1 MEVQAWRVFSV
12 FPERTEPTA
21 PILLSVYIRYIV
33 GPRLSLKMTFICLWT
48 PVAVSPSLAIGTT
61 TPQPENEL
69 LQQLVPSLL
78 GVAPRV
84 MLGAN
89 GIVWADA
96 RGMIAESLAR
106 DLLDIF
112 HEKGVKKVRAA
123 ISIVPVC
130 AEVAARHGSG
140 GLVAITPGSERE
152 YLAPYPIGVLETS
165 LALSTLLDGIGVE
178 SCGDLARLD
187 LESVEVR
194 FGAEGARL
202 WRLSRADDSRRI
214 FASMPRALPA
224 ASLDWVDYTLKDPE
238 RLVFII
244 NALVG
249 NITTE
254 LLSRGQCAREMTMI
268 FSLANRE
275 SYGHLVR
282 PARSTA
288 SHKAWM
294 RLIRTHLDRITLPDG
309 VVGITIRVES
319 VTGEVERQGDIF
331 DRGFATARAAEETIA
346 QLLDDQGAVVVTP
359 RNTQHP
365 LIDRR
370 TEWISQEPAQASAR
384 IQLRER
390 VVKATAAP
398 SLMLQLLPEP
408 RRVTVKTKRRRDHEL
423 PVEFRD
429 KQWMRIIS
437 AAGPDRVSG
446 GRWSEPYAREYFR
459 CVTDD
464 GMMVWLFRDAR
475 EDAWY
480 LHGWWD

>member
-1 MEVQAWRVFSV
+1 MS
-12 FPERTEPTA
+12 
-21 PILLSVYIRYIV
+21 
-33 GPRLSLKMTFICLWT
+33 FICLWT
-48 PVAVSPSLAIGTT
+48 PSAVPAPALLRNDEV
-61 TPQPENEL
+61 PPESEL
-69 LQQLVPSLL
+69 LQQLVSPLL

-84 MLGAN
+84 KIGTK
-89 GIVWADA
+89 GVVWADA
-96 RGMIAESLAR
+96 RGISAEPLAR
-106 DLLDIF
+106 DLARVY
-112 HEKGVKKVRAA
+112 HEQGVEKVRAA
-123 ISIVPVC
+123 ISIVPIC
-130 AEVAARHGSG
+130 AEVAALHGRGAVINIS
-140 GLVAITPGSERE
+140 PGTERD
-152 YLAPYPIGVLETS
+152 YLARYPIGVLEPS
-165 LALSTLLDGIGVE
+165 QFLSTLLDGIGIE
-178 SCGDLARLD
+178 CCADLARLD

-214 FASMPRALPA
+214 FTSMPRSLPS

-254 LLSRGQCAREMTMI
+254 LKSRGQCAREMTMS

-275 SYGHLVR
+275 TYDHLVR

-309 VVGITIRVES
+309 VVGITMRVEA

-331 DRGFATARAAEETIA
+331 DRGFATAHAAEETIA
-346 QLLDDQGAVVVTP
+346 QLLDDQGSVVVTP

-370 TEWISQEPAQASAR
+370 TEWVSQEPAQASAR
-384 IQLRER
+384 IQLKER

-398 SLMLQLLPEP
+398 RLTLQLLPEP
-408 RRVTVKTKRRRDHEL
+408 RRIAVTTKRRRDHL
-423 PVEFRD
+423 MPVQYRD
-429 KQWMRIIS
+429 KEWMTLVS

-446 GRWSEPYAREYFR
+446 GQWSEPYAREYFR

-464 GMMVWLFRDAR
+464 GMMVWLYRDAR
-475 EDAWY
+475 DDSWY
-480 LHGWWD
+480 FHGWWD

>member
-1 MEVQAWRVFSV
+1 
-12 FPERTEPTA
+12 
-21 PILLSVYIRYIV
+21 
-33 GPRLSLKMTFICLWT
+33 MTFICFWV
-48 PVAVSPSLAIGTT
+48 PAAAAVPLLPAGTATNASPA
-61 TPQPENEL
+61 NDL
-69 LQQLVPSLL
+69 LQELTPALL
-78 GVAPRV
+78 KVAPRV

-96 RGMIAESLAR
+96 RGMNAESLAR
-106 DLLDIF
+106 ELLQVF
-112 HEKGVKKVRAA
+112 HQNGVDKVRAA
-123 ISIVPVC
+123 MSLIPIC
-130 AEVAARHGSG
+130 AEVAARYARYGN
-140 GLVAITPGSERE
+140 AIIPIAPGTERD
-152 YLAPYPIGVLETS
+152 YLAPFPVGVLEPS
-165 LALSTLLDGIGVE
+165 QYLSTLLDGIGVE
-178 SCGDLARLD
+178 KCGDLARLE
-187 LESVEVR
+187 LEPVEVR

-214 FASMPRALPA
+214 FASMPRSLPS

-249 NITTE
+249 NISTE
-254 LLSRGQCAREMTMI
+254 LISRGQCAREMTMI
-268 FSLANRE
+268 FSLANRDTYE
-275 SYGHLVR
+275 HPLR

-294 RLIRTHLDRITLPDG
+294 RLIRSHLERITLPDG
-309 VVGITIRVES
+309 VVGITIRVEA

-359 RNTQHP
+359 RNNRHP

-370 TEWISQEPAQASAR
+370 TEWVSQEPAQASAR

-398 SLMLQLLPEP
+398 RLTLQLLPEP
-408 RRVTVKTKRRRDHEL
+408 RRIAVTTKRRRDHEI
-423 PVEFRD
+423 PTQYRD
-429 KQWMRIIS
+429 KEWLTIVS

-446 GRWSEPYAREYFR
+446 GPWTEPYAREYFR

-475 EDAWY
+475 EGSWY

>member
-1 MEVQAWRVFSV
+1 
-12 FPERTEPTA
+12 
-21 PILLSVYIRYIV
+21 
-33 GPRLSLKMTFICLWT
+33 MTFICLW
-48 PVAVSPSLAIGTT
+48 SPAATR
-61 TPQPENEL
+61 EKEL
-69 LQQLVPSLL
+69 LQQLIPSLL
-78 GVAPRV
+78 GAAPRV
-84 MLGAN
+84 LLGAN

-96 RGMIAESLAR
+96 RGMSAEPLAR
-106 DLLDIF
+106 DLLAVF
-112 HEKGVKKVRAA
+112 HEKGVEKVRAA
-123 ISIVPVC
+123 LSVSPIC
-130 AEVAARHGSG
+130 AEVAARHGTG
-140 GLVAITPGSERE
+140 TLIGIPPGTEGE
-152 YLAPYPIGVLETS
+152 YLAPFPIGVLESS
-165 LALSTLLDGIGVE
+165 LALSSLLDGIGIE
-178 SCGDLARLD
+178 SCGDLATLD

-194 FGAEGARL
+194 FGGEGARL

-214 FASMPRALPA
+214 FNSIPRALPT
-224 ASLDWVDYTLKDPE
+224 ASLDWVDYTLKDGE

-254 LLSRGQCAREMTMI
+254 LTSRGQCAREMTMI

-275 SYGHLVR
+275 TFEHLVR

-288 SHKAWM
+288 SHKAWL
-294 RLIRTHLDRITLPDG
+294 RLIRTHLERITLRDS
-309 VVGITIRVES
+309 VVGITMRVES

-331 DRGFATARAAEETIA
+331 DRGFATSRAAEETIA

-359 RNTQHP
+359 RNNRHP

-398 SLMLQLLPEP
+398 RLTLQLLPEP
-408 RRVTVKTKRRRDHEL
+408 RRIAVTTRRRRDHLL
-423 PVEFRD
+423 PVQYRD
-429 KQWMRIIS
+429 KEWMSIIF

-446 GRWSEPYAREYFR
+446 GQWTEPYAREYFR

-464 GMMVWLFRDAR
+464 GMMVWLYRDAR
-475 EDAWY
+475 EDEWY

>member
-1 MEVQAWRVFSV
+1 MSA
-12 FPERTEPTA
+12 
-21 PILLSVYIRYIV
+21 
-33 GPRLSLKMTFICLWT
+33 
-48 PVAVSPSLAIGTT
+48 
-61 TPQPENEL
+61 EL
-69 LQQLVPSLL
+69 
-78 GVAPRV
+78 
-84 MLGAN
+84 
-89 GIVWADA
+89 
-96 RGMIAESLAR
+96 LAR
-106 DLLDIF
+106 DLLRLF
-112 HEKGVKKVRAA
+112 HDDGVKEVRAA
-123 ISIVPVC
+123 VSLAPVC
-130 AEVAARHGSG
+130 AEVAARHGNG
-140 GLVAITPGSERE
+140 ALIKVPPGSERD
-152 YLAPYPIGVLETS
+152 YLARFPVGVLEPS
-165 LALSTLLDGIGVE
+165 LALSSLLDGIGVE
-178 SCGDLARLD
+178 SCGDLAKLD

-202 WRLSRADDSRRI
+202 WRLSRADDPRRI
-214 FASMPRALPA
+214 FNNIPRALPS
-224 ASLDWVDYTLKDPE
+224 ASLDWIDYTLKDPE

-249 NITTE
+249 NITTD
-254 LLSRGQCAREMTMI
+254 LKSRGQGAREVTMI

-275 SYGHLVR
+275 SFEHLVR

-346 QLLDDQGAVVVTP
+346 QLLDDQGSVVVTP
-359 RNTQHP
+359 SNTQHP

-370 TEWISQEPAQASAR
+370 TDWVSQDPSQASAR

-398 SLMLQLLPEP
+398 SLTLQLLPEP
-408 RRVTVKTKRRRDHEL
+408 RRIAVTTKRRRDHQVPL
-423 PVEFRD
+423 QYRD
-429 KQWMRIIS
+429 KQWTTIIS

-446 GRWSEPYAREYFR
+446 GQWGEPYAREYFR

-464 GMMVWLFRDAR
+464 GMMVWVYRDAR
-475 EDAWY
+475 DDAWY

>member
-1 MEVQAWRVFSV
+1 
-12 FPERTEPTA
+12 
-21 PILLSVYIRYIV
+21 
-33 GPRLSLKMTFICLWT
+33 MTFICLWN
-48 PVAVSPSLAIGTT
+48 PAAAVATEES
-61 TPQPENEL
+61 EL
-69 LQQLVPSLL
+69 LHKLIPSLL
-78 GVAPRV
+78 SAAPRV

-96 RGMIAESLAR
+96 KGMSAEPLAR
-106 DLLDIF
+106 DLLQLF
-112 HEKGVKKVRAA
+112 HDNGVEKVRVAV
-123 ISIVPVC
+123 SLTPVC
-130 AEVAARHGSG
+130 AEVAARYGKG
-140 GLVAITPGSERE
+140 ELIAIPAGSERD
-152 YLAPYPIGVLETS
+152 YLARHPVGVLEPS
-165 LALSTLLDGIGVE
+165 LALSSLLDGVGVE
-178 SCGDLARLD
+178 RCGDLAKLD

-214 FASMPRALPA
+214 FTSIPRALPS
-224 ASLDWVDYTLKDPE
+224 ASLDWVDYTLRETE

-244 NALVG
+244 NALIG

-254 LLSRGQCAREMTMI
+254 LTSRGQCAREMTMI

-275 SYGHLVR
+275 SFEHLVR

-294 RLIRTHLDRITLPDG
+294 RLIRTHLERITLPDG

-370 TEWISQEPAQASAR
+370 TEWVSQEPSQASAR

-390 VVKATAAP
+390 VVKATTAP
-398 SLMLQLLPEP
+398 SLTLQLLPEP
-408 RRVTVKTKRRRDHEL
+408 RRIAVTTERRRDHQV
-423 PVEFRD
+423 PVQYRD
-429 KQWMRIIS
+429 KQWMTIIS

-446 GRWSEPYAREYFR
+446 GQWAEPYAREYFR

-464 GMMVWLFRDAR
+464 GMMVWVYRDAR
-475 EDAWY
+475 DDSWY

>member
-1 MEVQAWRVFSV
+1 
-12 FPERTEPTA
+12 
-21 PILLSVYIRYIV
+21 
-33 GPRLSLKMTFICLWT
+33 MTFICLWS
-48 PVAVSPSLAIGTT
+48 PVATAAPALTNTQDS
-61 TPQPENEL
+61 EL
-69 LQQLVPSLL
+69 LRKLIPALL
-78 GVAPRV
+78 KAAPRV
-84 MLGAN
+84 MLGVN

-96 RGMIAESLAR
+96 KGMSAEPLAR
-106 DLLDIF
+106 DLLQLF
-112 HEKGVKKVRAA
+112 HDNGVEKVRVAVSLA
-123 ISIVPVC
+123 PIC
-130 AEVAARHGSG
+130 AEVAARYGKG
-140 GLVAITPGSERE
+140 ALIDIPPGSERD
-152 YLAPYPIGVLETS
+152 YLAEHPVGVLEPS
-165 LALSTLLDGIGVE
+165 LALSSLLDGIGVE

-202 WRLSRADDSRRI
+202 WRLSRADDPRRI
-214 FASMPRALPA
+214 FTSIPRALPS
-224 ASLDWVDYTLKDPE
+224 ASLDWVDYTLKETE

-244 NALVG
+244 NALIG

-254 LLSRGQCAREMTMI
+254 LTARGQCAREMTMI

-275 SYGHLVR
+275 SFEHLVR

-294 RLIRTHLDRITLPDG
+294 RLIRTHLERITLSDG

-346 QLLDDQGAVVVTP
+346 QLLDDQGSVVVTP

-370 TEWISQEPAQASAR
+370 TEWVSQEPLQASAR
-384 IQLRER
+384 VQLRER
-390 VVKATAAP
+390 VVKAIAAP
-398 SLMLQLLPEP
+398 SLTLQLLPEP
-408 RRVTVKTKRRRDHEL
+408 RRIAVTTKRRRDHQMPL
-423 PVEFRD
+423 QYRD
-429 KQWMRIIS
+429 KQWMTIIS

-446 GRWSEPYAREYFR
+446 GQWTESYAREYFR

-464 GMMVWLFRDAR
+464 GMIVWLYRDAR
-475 EDAWY
+475 SDEWY

>member
-1 MEVQAWRVFSV
+1 
-12 FPERTEPTA
+12 
-21 PILLSVYIRYIV
+21 
-33 GPRLSLKMTFICLWT
+33 MTFICLWT
-48 PVAVSPSLAIGTT
+48 PAAVSPALSIGTT
-61 TPQPENEL
+61 IITPENEL

-78 GVAPRV
+78 GAAPRV
-84 MLGAN
+84 MLGGN

-96 RGMIAESLAR
+96 RGMSADPLAR
-106 DLLDIF
+106 DLLGVF

-123 ISIVPVC
+123 MSITPVS
-130 AEVAARHGSG
+130 AEVAARHGNGS
-140 GLVAITPGSERE
+140 LVAIAPGSERE
-152 YLAPYPIGVLETS
+152 YLAPYPVGVLEPS
-165 LALSTLLDGIGVE
+165 LALATMLDGIGVE
-178 SCGDLARLD
+178 CCGDLARLD
-187 LESVEVR
+187 LESIEVR

-249 NITTE
+249 NIMME
-254 LLSRGQCAREMTMI
+254 LQSRGQCAREMTMI

-275 SYGHLVR
+275 CYEHLVR
-282 PARSTA
+282 PARSTS

-294 RLIRTHLDRITLPDG
+294 RLIRTHLERITLSDG

-359 RNTQHP
+359 RNSQHP

-398 SLMLQLLPEP
+398 HLTLQLLPEP
-408 RRVTVKTKRRRDHEL
+408 RRVAVKTRHRRDHEL

-429 KQWMRIIS
+429 KQWMRLVS

-446 GRWSEPYAREYFR
+446 GQWSEPYAREYFR

-464 GMMVWLFRDAR
+464 GMMVWIYRDAR
-475 EDAWY
+475 DDSWF

>member
-1 MEVQAWRVFSV
+1 M
-12 FPERTEPTA
+12 
-21 PILLSVYIRYIV
+21 
-33 GPRLSLKMTFICLWT
+33 FICLWT
-48 PVAVSPSLAIGTT
+48 PAALPALPLFAEEEANQES
-61 TPQPENEL
+61 EL
-69 LQQLVPSLL
+69 LKELVPQLL
-78 GVAPRV
+78 NVAPRV
-84 MLGAN
+84 TIGAK
-89 GIVWADA
+89 GVVWADA
-96 RGMIAESLAR
+96 RGLNAELLAR
-106 DLLDIF
+106 DLLAVF
-112 HEKGVKKVRAA
+112 HRHDVAKVRAG
-123 ISIVPVC
+123 ISLVPIA
-130 AEVAARHGSG
+130 AEVAALHGNG
-140 GLVAITPGSERE
+140 GLITISVGSERE
-152 YLAPYPIGVLETS
+152 FLAPFPIGVLDPSPS
-165 LALSTLLDGIGVE
+165 LSVMLDGIGVE
-178 SCGDLARLD
+178 KCADLARLD

-194 FGAEGARL
+194 LGLEGARL
-202 WRLSRADDSRRI
+202 WRLSRADDARRI
-214 FASMPRALPA
+214 FTTVPRALPT
-224 ASLDWVDYTLKDPE
+224 ASLDWLDYTLKDAE

-249 NITTE
+249 NITTD
-254 LLSRGQCAREMTMI
+254 LKSRGQCAREMMMI

-275 SYGHLVR
+275 TLEHLVR

-294 RLIRTHLDRITLPDG
+294 RLMRSHLERISLPDG
-309 VVGITIRVES
+309 VVGITIRVEA

-370 TEWISQEPAQASAR
+370 TEWVSQEPAQASAR

-398 SLMLQLLPEP
+398 RLTLQLLPEP
-408 RRVTVKTKRRRDHEL
+408 RRVAVTTRRRRDHEM
-423 PVEFRD
+423 PIQYRD
-429 KQWMRIIS
+429 KEWTTLVS

-446 GRWSEPYAREYFR
+446 GQWTEPYAREYFR

-464 GMMVWLFRDAR
+464 GMMVWLFRDAK
-475 EDAWY
+475 DDGWY

>member
-1 MEVQAWRVFSV
+1 M
-12 FPERTEPTA
+12 
-21 PILLSVYIRYIV
+21 
-33 GPRLSLKMTFICLWT
+33 
-48 PVAVSPSLAIGTT
+48 IG
-61 TPQPENEL
+61 
-69 LQQLVPSLL
+69 SK
-78 GVAPRV
+78 
-84 MLGAN
+84 

-96 RGMIAESLAR
+96 RGMSAEPLAR
-106 DLLDIF
+106 DLVEVYR
-112 HEKGVKKVRAA
+112 EKGFEKVRAA
-123 ISIVPVC
+123 ISLVPIC
-130 AEVAARHGSG
+130 AEVAALHGRGAFITIPPG
-140 GLVAITPGSERE
+140 GERE
-152 YLAPYPIGVLETS
+152 YLAGLPIGVLEPS
-165 LALSTLLDGIGVE
+165 AFLSTLLDGIGVE
-178 SCGDLARLD
+178 TCADLARLD

-194 FGAEGARL
+194 FGIEGARL

-214 FASMPRALPA
+214 FASMPRALPS

-249 NITTE
+249 NIATE
-254 LLSRGQCAREMTMI
+254 LKSRGQCAREMTMS

-275 SYGHLVR
+275 TYDHLVR

-294 RLIRTHLDRITLPDG
+294 RLIRTHLERITLPDG
-309 VVGITIRVES
+309 VVGITMRVEA

-359 RNTQHP
+359 RNTRHP

-384 IQLRER
+384 IQLREK

-398 SLMLQLLPEP
+398 RLTLQLLPEA
-408 RRVTVKTKRRRDHEL
+408 RRIAVTTKRRRDHVI
-423 PVEFRD
+423 PVQYRD
-429 KQWMRIIS
+429 KEWTTLVS

-446 GRWSEPYAREYFR
+446 GQWSEPYAREYFR

-464 GMMVWLFRDAR
+464 GMMVWLYRDAR
-475 EDAWY
+475 DDAWF

>member
-1 MEVQAWRVFSV
+1 
-12 FPERTEPTA
+12 
-21 PILLSVYIRYIV
+21 
-33 GPRLSLKMTFICLWT
+33 MTFICLW
-48 PVAVSPSLAIGTT
+48 SPATTATGT
-61 TPQPENEL
+61 QESEL
-69 LQQLVPSLL
+69 LHKLIPSLL
-78 GVAPRV
+78 SAAPRV
-84 MLGAN
+84 MLGVN

-96 RGMIAESLAR
+96 RGMSAEPLAR
-106 DLLDIF
+106 DLLQLF
-112 HEKGVKKVRAA
+112 HDNGVGKIRVAVSLA
-123 ISIVPVC
+123 PVC
-130 AEVAARHGSG
+130 AEVAARYGKG
-140 GLVAITPGSERE
+140 ELIAILAGSERD
-152 YLAPYPIGVLETS
+152 YLAQHPVGVLEPS
-165 LALSTLLDGIGVE
+165 LALSSLLDGIGVE
-178 SCGDLARLD
+178 SCGDLAKLD

-202 WRLSRADDSRRI
+202 WRLSRADDARRI
-214 FASMPRALPA
+214 FSNIPRALPS

-244 NALVG
+244 NALIG

-254 LLSRGQCAREMTMI
+254 LKSRGQGAREMTMI

-275 SYGHLVR
+275 SFEHLVR

-294 RLIRTHLDRITLPDG
+294 RLIRTHLERITLPDG

-370 TEWISQEPAQASAR
+370 TEWISQEPSQVSAR

-398 SLMLQLLPEP
+398 GLTLQFLPEP
-408 RRVTVKTKRRRDHEL
+408 RRVAVTTKRRRDHQV
-423 PVEFRD
+423 PVQYRD
-429 KQWMRIIS
+429 KQWMTIIS

-446 GRWSEPYAREYFR
+446 GQWGEPYAREYFR

-464 GMMVWLFRDAR
+464 GMMVWVYRDAR
-475 EDAWY
+475 DDAWY

>member
-1 MEVQAWRVFSV
+1 
-12 FPERTEPTA
+12 
-21 PILLSVYIRYIV
+21 
-33 GPRLSLKMTFICLWT
+33 MTFICLW
-48 PVAVSPSLAIGTT
+48 SPAAAR
-61 TPQPENEL
+61 EKEL

-78 GVAPRV
+78 AVAPRV
-84 MLGAN
+84 LLGTS

-96 RGMIAESLAR
+96 RGMSAELLAR
-106 DLLDIF
+106 DLLAVF
-112 HEKGVKKVRAA
+112 HEKGVEKVRAA
-123 ISIVPVC
+123 LSISPIC
-130 AEVAARHGSG
+130 AEVAARHGKG
-140 GLVAITPGSERE
+140 AHVAITPGTERD
-152 YLAPYPIGVLETS
+152 YLAPFPVGVLEPS
-165 LALSTLLDGIGVE
+165 LSLSSMLDGIGVE
-178 SCGDLARLD
+178 SCGDLARLE

-214 FASMPRALPA
+214 FTSIPRALPT
-224 ASLDWVDYTLKDPE
+224 ASLDWVDYTLKDGE

-244 NALVG
+244 NALIG
-249 NITTE
+249 NITSE
-254 LLSRGQCAREMTMI
+254 LTSRGHCAREMTMI

-275 SYGHLVR
+275 SFEHLVR

-294 RLIRTHLDRITLPDG
+294 RLIRTHLERLTLPDG
-309 VVGITIRVES
+309 VIGITIRVES

-331 DRGFATARAAEETIA
+331 DRGFATSRAAEETIA

-359 RNTQHP
+359 RSSQHP

-390 VVKATAAP
+390 VVKAMAAP
-398 SLMLQLLPEP
+398 RLTLQLLPEP
-408 RRVTVKTKRRRDHEL
+408 RRVAVETKRRRDHEL
-423 PVEFRD
+423 PVQYRD
-429 KQWMRIIS
+429 NQWMKIVS

-446 GRWSEPYAREYFR
+446 GQWSEPYAREYFR

-464 GMMVWLFRDAR
+464 GMMVWLYRDAR
-475 EDAWY
+475 EDEWY

>member
-1 MEVQAWRVFSV
+1 VVI
-12 FPERTEPTA
+12 P
-21 PILLSVYIRYIV
+21 
-33 GPRLSLKMTFICLWT
+33 
-48 PVAVSPSLAIGTT
+48 
-61 TPQPENEL
+61 
-69 LQQLVPSLL
+69 
-78 GVAPRV
+78 
-84 MLGAN
+84 
-89 GIVWADA
+89 
-96 RGMIAESLAR
+96 
-106 DLLDIF
+106 
-112 HEKGVKKVRAA
+112 
-123 ISIVPVC
+123 
-130 AEVAARHGSG
+130 
-140 GLVAITPGSERE
+140 PGSERD
-152 YLAPYPIGVLETS
+152 YLAAHPVEVLEPS
-165 LALSTLLDGIGVE
+165 LALSSLLDGIGVE
-178 SCGDLARLD
+178 SCGDLAKLD

-202 WRLSRADDSRRI
+202 WRLSRSDDSRRI
-214 FASMPRALPA
+214 FISIPRALPS
-224 ASLDWVDYTLKDPE
+224 ASLDWVDYTLRETE
-238 RLVFII
+238 RLIFII
-244 NALVG
+244 NALIG

-254 LLSRGQCAREMTMI
+254 LAGRGQCAREMTMT

-275 SYGHLVR
+275 SFEHLVR
-282 PARSTA
+282 PARSTS

-294 RLIRTHLDRITLPDG
+294 RLMRTHLERIALPDG

-359 RNTQHP
+359 RNSQHP

-370 TEWISQEPAQASAR
+370 TEWVSQEPAQASAR

-398 SLMLQLLPEP
+398 RLTLQLYAEP
-408 RRVTVKTKRRRDHEL
+408 RRVAVKTKRRRDHQV
-423 PVEFRD
+423 PVQYRD
-429 KQWMRIIS
+429 KEWLEITS

-446 GRWSEPYAREYFR
+446 GQWADPYAREYFR

-464 GMMVWLFRDAR
+464 GMMVWLYRDAR

>member
-1 MEVQAWRVFSV
+1 
-12 FPERTEPTA
+12 
-21 PILLSVYIRYIV
+21 
-33 GPRLSLKMTFICLWT
+33 MTFICLW
-48 PVAVSPSLAIGTT
+48 SPATNATATQES
-61 TPQPENEL
+61 EL
-69 LQQLVPSLL
+69 LHKLIPSLL
-78 GVAPRV
+78 SAAPRV
-84 MLGAN
+84 MLGVN
-89 GIVWADA
+89 GMVWADA
-96 RGMIAESLAR
+96 RGMSAEPLAR
-106 DLLDIF
+106 DLLQIF
-112 HEKGVKKVRAA
+112 HDNEVEKVSVAVSLA
-123 ISIVPVC
+123 PIC
-130 AEVAARHGSG
+130 AEVAARYGKG
-140 GLVAITPGSERE
+140 ALITIPPGSEQD
-152 YLAPYPIGVLETS
+152 YLAPHPVGVLEPS
-165 LALSTLLDGIGVE
+165 LALSSLLDGIGVE
-178 SCGDLARLD
+178 SCGDLAKLD

-214 FASMPRALPA
+214 FSSIPRALPS

-244 NALVG
+244 NALIG

-254 LLSRGQCAREMTMI
+254 LRSRGQCGREMTMI

-275 SYGHLVR
+275 SFEHLVR

-294 RLIRTHLDRITLPDG
+294 RLIRTHLERITLPDG

-370 TEWISQEPAQASAR
+370 TEWISQEPSQASAR

-390 VVKATAAP
+390 VVKAAADP
-398 SLMLQLLPEP
+398 RLTLQLLPEP
-408 RRVTVKTKRRRDHEL
+408 RRIAVTTKRRRDHQM
-423 PVEFRD
+423 PVQYRD
-429 KQWMRIIS
+429 KQWMQIIS

-446 GRWSEPYAREYFR
+446 GQWSEPYAREYFR

-464 GMMVWLFRDAR
+464 GMMVWLYRDAR
-475 EDAWY
+475 EGTWY

>member
-1 MEVQAWRVFSV
+1 
-12 FPERTEPTA
+12 
-21 PILLSVYIRYIV
+21 
-33 GPRLSLKMTFICLWT
+33 MTFICLW
-48 PVAVSPSLAIGTT
+48 SPTAAADKQES
-61 TPQPENEL
+61 EL
-69 LQQLVPSLL
+69 LHKLIPALL
-78 GVAPRV
+78 SAAPRV

-96 RGMIAESLAR
+96 RGMSAELLAR
-106 DLLDIF
+106 DLLQLF
-112 HEKGVKKVRAA
+112 HDDGVEKVRAA
-123 ISIVPVC
+123 ISIAPIC
-130 AEVAARHGSG
+130 AEVAARYGKG
-140 GLVAITPGSERE
+140 ALIAIPPGSERDS
-152 YLAPYPIGVLETS
+152 LARYPVGVLEPS
-165 LALSTLLDGIGVE
+165 LALSSLLDGIGVE
-178 SCGDLARLD
+178 SCGDLAKLD

-214 FASMPRALPA
+214 FNNIPRALPS

-254 LLSRGQCAREMTMI
+254 LKSRGQGAREVTMI

-275 SYGHLVR
+275 SFEHLVR

-294 RLIRTHLDRITLPDG
+294 RLIRTHLERITLPDG

-346 QLLDDQGAVVVTP
+346 QLLDDQGSVVVTP

-370 TEWISQEPAQASAR
+370 TEWVSQDPAQASAR
-384 IQLRER
+384 IQIRER

-398 SLMLQLLPEP
+398 SLTLQLLPEP
-408 RRVTVKTKRRRDHEL
+408 RRIAVTTKRRRDHQVPL
-423 PVEFRD
+423 QYRD
-429 KQWMRIIS
+429 KQWTTIIS

-446 GRWSEPYAREYFR
+446 GQWSEPYAREYFR

-464 GMMVWLFRDAR
+464 GMMVWVYRDAR
-475 EDAWY
+475 SDEWY

>member
-1 MEVQAWRVFSV
+1 MSA
-12 FPERTEPTA
+12 EP
-21 PILLSVYIRYIV
+21 
-33 GPRLSLKMTFICLWT
+33 
-48 PVAVSPSLAIGTT
+48 
-61 TPQPENEL
+61 
-69 LQQLVPSLL
+69 
-78 GVAPRV
+78 
-84 MLGAN
+84 
-89 GIVWADA
+89 
-96 RGMIAESLAR
+96 LAR
-106 DLLDIF
+106 DLLQLF
-112 HEKGVKKVRAA
+112 HDNGVEKVRAA
-123 ISIVPVC
+123 ISLAPVC
-130 AEVAARHGSG
+130 AEVAARYGKG
-140 GLVAITPGSERE
+140 ALIAVPPGSERD
-152 YLAPYPIGVLETS
+152 YLARHPVGVLEPS
-165 LALSTLLDGIGVE
+165 LALSSLLDGIGVE
-178 SCGDLARLD
+178 SCGDLAKLD

-202 WRLSRADDSRRI
+202 WRFSRADDSRRI
-214 FASMPRALPA
+214 FAIMPRALPA

-244 NALVG
+244 NALIG

-254 LLSRGQCAREMTMI
+254 LRSRGQGAREMTMI

-275 SYGHLVR
+275 SFEHLVR

-294 RLIRTHLDRITLPDG
+294 RLIRTHLERITLPDG

-331 DRGFATARAAEETIA
+331 DRGFATASAAEETIA

-359 RNTQHP
+359 RNTRHP

-370 TEWISQEPAQASAR
+370 TEWVSQDPSQASAR

-398 SLMLQLLPEP
+398 SLTLQLLPEP
-408 RRVTVKTKRRRDHEL
+408 RRIAVTTKRRRDHQVPL
-423 PVEFRD
+423 QYRD
-429 KQWMRIIS
+429 KQWMMIIS

-446 GRWSEPYAREYFR
+446 GQWAEPYAREYFR

-464 GMMVWLFRDAR
+464 GMMVWLYRDAR
-475 EDAWY
+475 SDEWY

>member
-1 MEVQAWRVFSV
+1 
-12 FPERTEPTA
+12 
-21 PILLSVYIRYIV
+21 
-33 GPRLSLKMTFICLWT
+33 MTFVCLWT
-48 PVAVSPSLAIGTT
+48 PAAAPYPPAIGTDIT
-61 TPQPENEL
+61 PENDL
-69 LQQLVPSLL
+69 LQRLVPSLL

-96 RGMIAESLAR
+96 RGMSAESLAR
-106 DLLDIF
+106 DLLDVF
-112 HEKGVKKVRAA
+112 HEKDVKKVRAA
-123 ISIVPVC
+123 TSITPIC
-130 AEVAARHGSG
+130 AEVAARHGHG
-140 GLVAITPGSERE
+140 KNGLVAIASGSERE
-152 YLAPYPIGVLETS
+152 YLAPFPVGVLEPS
-165 LALSTLLDGIGVE
+165 LFLSTLLDGIGVE

-194 FGAEGARL
+194 FGGEGARL

-224 ASLDWVDYTLKDPE
+224 ASLDWVEYTLKDPE

-249 NITTE
+249 NITTD
-254 LLSRGQCAREMTMI
+254 LKSRGQCAREMTMI

-275 SYGHLVR
+275 TFEHLVR

-294 RLIRTHLDRITLPDG
+294 RLIRSHLERITLPDG

-331 DRGFATARAAEETIA
+331 DRGFATANAAEETIA

-365 LIDRR
+365 LIDHR

-398 SLMLQLLPEP
+398 RLTLQFFPEP
-408 RRVTVKTKRRRDHEL
+408 RRIAVQTRRRRDHEL
-423 PVEFRD
+423 PVQFRD
-429 KQWMRIIS
+429 KHWQQIVS

-446 GRWSEPYAREYFR
+446 GRWTEPYAREYFR

-464 GMMVWLFRDAR
+464 GMMVWIFRDAR
-475 EDAWY
+475 ADEWY

>member
-1 MEVQAWRVFSV
+1 
-12 FPERTEPTA
+12 
-21 PILLSVYIRYIV
+21 
-33 GPRLSLKMTFICLWT
+33 MTFICLWS
-48 PVAVSPSLAIGTT
+48 PDVAGK
-61 TPQPENEL
+61 NER
-69 LQQLVPSLL
+69 LQQLVLSLL
-78 GVAPRV
+78 GAAPRV
-84 MLGAN
+84 LMGTG

-96 RGMIAESLAR
+96 RGMSAEPLAR
-106 DLLDIF
+106 DLIGIF
-112 HEKGVKKVRAA
+112 HENGAEKVRAA
-123 ISIVPVC
+123 LSISPIC
-130 AEVAARHGSG
+130 AEVAARHGKG
-140 GLVAITPGSERE
+140 ALIGIPAGTERE
-152 YLAPYPIGVLETS
+152 YLAPFPIGVLEASLS
-165 LALSTLLDGIGVE
+165 LASLLDGIGVE
-178 SCGDLARLD
+178 SCGDLAKLD

-214 FASMPRALPA
+214 FNSIPRALPT
-224 ASLDWVDYTLKDPE
+224 ASLDWVDYTLKDGE

-254 LLSRGQCAREMTMI
+254 LTSRGQCAREMTII

-275 SYGHLVR
+275 AFEHLVR

-294 RLIRTHLDRITLPDG
+294 RLIRSHLERITLPDS
-309 VVGITIRVES
+309 VVGITMRVES
-319 VTGEVERQGDIF
+319 VTGEIERQGDIF
-331 DRGFATARAAEETIA
+331 DRGFATSRAAEETIA

-359 RNTQHP
+359 RNNQHP

-398 SLMLQLLPEP
+398 RLTLQLLPEP
-408 RRVTVKTKRRRDHEL
+408 RRIAVTTRRRRDHQL
-423 PVEFRD
+423 PVQYRD
-429 KQWMRIIS
+429 KEWMSIIS

-446 GRWSEPYAREYFR
+446 GQWSEPYAREYFR
-459 CVTDD
+459 CVTAD
-464 GMMVWLFRDAR
+464 GMMVWLYRDAR
-475 EDAWY
+475 LDEWY

>member
-1 MEVQAWRVFSV
+1 
-12 FPERTEPTA
+12 
-21 PILLSVYIRYIV
+21 
-33 GPRLSLKMTFICLWT
+33 MTFVCLWT
-48 PVAVSPSLAIGTT
+48 PDAAPFPPAIGTDIT
-61 TPQPENEL
+61 PENDL
-69 LQQLVPSLL
+69 LQRLVPSLL

-96 RGMIAESLAR
+96 RGMSAESLAR
-106 DLLDIF
+106 DLLGVF
-112 HEKGVKKVRAA
+112 HQKGVKRVRAA
-123 ISIVPVC
+123 TSITPIS
-130 AEVAARHGSG
+130 AEVAARHGHG
-140 GLVAITPGSERE
+140 KNGLVAIAPGSERE
-152 YLAPYPIGVLETS
+152 YLAPFPVGVLEPS
-165 LALSTLLDGIGVE
+165 LFLSTLLDGIGIE
-178 SCGDLARLD
+178 SCGDMAKLD

-202 WRLSRADDSRRI
+202 WRMSRADDSRRI

-224 ASLDWVDYTLKDPE
+224 ASLDWVEYTLKDPE

-249 NITTE
+249 NITTD
-254 LLSRGQCAREMTMI
+254 LKSRGQCAREMTMI
-268 FSLANRE
+268 FSLTNRE
-275 SYGHLVR
+275 TFEHLVR

-294 RLIRTHLDRITLPDG
+294 RLIRSHLERITLPDG
-309 VVGITIRVES
+309 VVGITIRVEA
-319 VTGEVERQGDIF
+319 VTGELERQGDIF
-331 DRGFATARAAEETIA
+331 DRGFATANAAEETIA

-398 SLMLQLLPEP
+398 RLTLQLFPEP
-408 RRVTVKTKRRRDHEL
+408 RRIAVKTRRRRDHEL

-429 KQWMRIIS
+429 KHWQHIVS

-446 GRWSEPYAREYFR
+446 GRWTEPYAREYFR

-464 GMMVWLFRDAR
+464 GMMVWLYRDAR
-475 EDAWY
+475 TEEWY
-480 LHGWWD
+480 IHGWWD

>member
-1 MEVQAWRVFSV
+1 
-12 FPERTEPTA
+12 
-21 PILLSVYIRYIV
+21 
-33 GPRLSLKMTFICLWT
+33 MTFICLWAPPAATAHLT
-48 PVAVSPSLAIGTT
+48 PGSPLPAVATT
-61 TPQPENEL
+61 DRHPAASDGI
-69 LQQLVPSLL
+69 LQGLTPSLL
-78 GVAPRV
+78 KVAPRV
-84 MLGAN
+84 VLGSR

-96 RGMIAESLAR
+96 RGLNAESLAAS
-106 DLLDIF
+106 LLDVF
-112 HEKGVKKVRAA
+112 HEHGVEEVRAA
-123 ISIVPVC
+123 ISLAPVC
-130 AEVAARHGSG
+130 AEVAARYG
-140 GLVAITPGSERE
+140 GGREGRALITIAPGTERE
-152 YLAPYPIGVLETS
+152 YLAPYPIGVLDAS
-165 LALSTLLDGIGVE
+165 PYLSTLLDGIGIE
-178 SCGDLARLD
+178 RCGDLARLE

-214 FASMPRALPA
+214 FASIPRSLPS

-249 NITTE
+249 NVSTE
-254 LLSRGQCAREMTMI
+254 LKSRGQCAREMMMV

-275 SYGHLVR
+275 TYEHPLR

-294 RLIRTHLDRITLPDG
+294 RLIRSHLERITLPDG
-309 VVGITIRVES
+309 VVGITMRVES

-365 LIDRR
+365 LIDHR
-370 TEWISQEPAQASAR
+370 TEWVSQEPAQASAR
-384 IQLRER
+384 IRLRER

-398 SLMLQLLPEP
+398 RLTLQLLPEP
-408 RRVTVKTKRRRDHEL
+408 RRIAVTTKPRRDHVI
-423 PVEFRD
+423 PTQYRD
-429 KQWMRIIS
+429 KEWTTLVS

-446 GRWSEPYAREYFR
+446 GQWTDPFAREYFR

-475 EDAWY
+475 TDEWFV
-480 LHGWWD
+480 HGWWD

>member
-1 MEVQAWRVFSV
+1 MSFA
-12 FPERTEPTA
+12 
-21 PILLSVYIRYIV
+21 
-33 GPRLSLKMTFICLWT
+33 CLWT
-48 PVAVSPSLAIGTT
+48 PSAVPPPALLRTDEVPAES
-61 TPQPENEL
+61 EL
-69 LQQLVPSLL
+69 LQQLVAPLL
-78 GVAPRV
+78 TVAPRV
-84 MLGAN
+84 MIGSK

-96 RGMIAESLAR
+96 RGLNAESLAK
-106 DLLDIF
+106 DLVEVY
-112 HEKGVKKVRAA
+112 HEKGVEKVRAA
-123 ISIVPVC
+123 ISIVPIC
-130 AEVAARHGSG
+130 SEVAALHGRG
-140 GLVAITPGSERE
+140 GLIKVPVGAERD
-152 YLAPYPIGVLETS
+152 YLARFPIGVLEPS
-165 LALSTLLDGIGVE
+165 LALSSLLDGIGVE
-178 SCGDLARLD
+178 CCADLARLD

-214 FASMPRALPA
+214 FTSVPRSLPS

-254 LLSRGQCAREMTMI
+254 LTSRGQCAREMTMS
-268 FSLANRE
+268 FSLANQE
-275 SYGHLVR
+275 TFEHLVR

-294 RLIRTHLDRITLPDG
+294 RLIRTHLERITLPDG
-309 VVGITIRVES
+309 VVGITMRVEA

-346 QLLDDQGAVVVTP
+346 QLLDDQGSVVVTP
-359 RNTQHP
+359 RNTRHP

-370 TEWISQEPAQASAR
+370 TEWVSQEPAQASAR

-398 SLMLQLLPEP
+398 HLTLQLLPEP
-408 RRVTVKTKRRRDHEL
+408 RRIAVTTRRRRDHL
-423 PVEFRD
+423 MPVQYRD
-429 KQWMRIIS
+429 KEWMTLVS

-446 GRWSEPYAREYFR
+446 GQWTEPYAREYFR

-464 GMMVWLFRDAR
+464 GMMVWLYRDAR
-475 EDAWY
+475 DDQWY
-480 LHGWWD
+480 LQGWWD

>member
-1 MEVQAWRVFSV
+1 MSA
-12 FPERTEPTA
+12 EP
-21 PILLSVYIRYIV
+21 
-33 GPRLSLKMTFICLWT
+33 
-48 PVAVSPSLAIGTT
+48 
-61 TPQPENEL
+61 
-69 LQQLVPSLL
+69 
-78 GVAPRV
+78 
-84 MLGAN
+84 
-89 GIVWADA
+89 
-96 RGMIAESLAR
+96 LAR
-106 DLLDIF
+106 DLLQLF
-112 HEKGVKKVRAA
+112 HDNGVEKVRAA
-123 ISIVPVC
+123 VSLAPIC
-130 AEVAARHGSG
+130 AEVAARYGKAA
-140 GLVAITPGSERE
+140 LIAIPAGSERD
-152 YLAPYPIGVLETS
+152 YLAQHPVGVLEPS
-165 LALSTLLDGIGVE
+165 LALSSLLDGIGVE
-178 SCGDLARLD
+178 SCGDLAKLD

-202 WRLSRADDSRRI
+202 WRLSRADDARRI
-214 FASMPRALPA
+214 FSNIPRALPS
-224 ASLDWVDYTLKDPE
+224 ASLDWVDYTLRDPE

-244 NALVG
+244 NALIG

-254 LLSRGQCAREMTMI
+254 LKSRGQGAREMTMI

-275 SYGHLVR
+275 SFEHLVR

-294 RLIRTHLDRITLPDG
+294 RLIRTHLERITLPDG

-346 QLLDDQGAVVVTP
+346 QLLDDQGSVVVTP

-370 TEWISQEPAQASAR
+370 TEWVSQEPSQASAR

-398 SLMLQLLPEP
+398 SLTLQLLPEP
-408 RRVTVKTKRRRDHEL
+408 RRIAVTTKRRRDHQM
-423 PVEFRD
+423 PVQYRD
-429 KQWMRIIS
+429 KQWMTIVS

-446 GRWSEPYAREYFR
+446 GQWAEPYAREYFR

-464 GMMVWLFRDAR
+464 GMMVWVFRDAR
-475 EDAWY
+475 SDEWY

>member
-1 MEVQAWRVFSV
+1 MSA
-12 FPERTEPTA
+12 EP
-21 PILLSVYIRYIV
+21 
-33 GPRLSLKMTFICLWT
+33 
-48 PVAVSPSLAIGTT
+48 
-61 TPQPENEL
+61 
-69 LQQLVPSLL
+69 
-78 GVAPRV
+78 
-84 MLGAN
+84 
-89 GIVWADA
+89 
-96 RGMIAESLAR
+96 LAR
-106 DLLDIF
+106 DLIEVYHD
-112 HEKGVKKVRAA
+112 KGVEKVRAA
-123 ISIVPVC
+123 ISRVPIC
-130 AEVAARHGSG
+130 AEVASLHGKG
-140 GLVAITPGSERE
+140 AFIDIPPRDERD
-152 YLAPYPIGVLETS
+152 YLARFPIGVLEPS
-165 LALSTLLDGIGVE
+165 LALSTMLDGIGIE
-178 SCGDLARLD
+178 CCADLARLD

-214 FASMPRALPA
+214 FTSMPRSLPS

-244 NALVG
+244 NSLVG

-254 LLSRGQCAREMTMI
+254 LSSRGQCAREMTMS

-275 SYGHLVR
+275 TFGYLVR

-294 RLIRTHLDRITLPDG
+294 RLIRTHLERITLPDG
-309 VVGITIRVES
+309 VVGITMRVEA

-359 RNTQHP
+359 RNSQHP

-370 TEWISQEPAQASAR
+370 TEWVSQEPAQASAR

-398 SLMLQLLPEP
+398 RLTLQLLPEP
-408 RRVTVKTKRRRDHEL
+408 RRIAVTTRRRRDHEM
-423 PVEFRD
+423 PVQYRD
-429 KQWMRIIS
+429 KEWTTLVS

-446 GRWSEPYAREYFR
+446 GQWNEPYAREYFR

-464 GMMVWLFRDAR
+464 GIMVWLYRDAR
-475 EDAWY
+475 EDSWY
-480 LHGWWD
+480 IHGWWD

>member
-1 MEVQAWRVFSV
+1 
-12 FPERTEPTA
+12 
-21 PILLSVYIRYIV
+21 
-33 GPRLSLKMTFICLWT
+33 MTFICLWSAPAPAT
-48 PVAVSPSLAIGTT
+48 NKEAG
-61 TPQPENEL
+61 EL
-69 LQQLVPSLL
+69 LHKLIPALL
-78 GVAPRV
+78 SAAPRV
-84 MLGAN
+84 MLGVN

-96 RGMIAESLAR
+96 RGMSAEPLAR
-106 DLLDIF
+106 DLLQLF
-112 HEKGVKKVRAA
+112 HDNGVEKVRVA
-123 ISIVPVC
+123 ISLAPVC
-130 AEVAARHGSG
+130 AEVAARYGKG
-140 GLVAITPGSERE
+140 ALIAIPPGTERD
-152 YLAPYPIGVLETS
+152 YLARHPIGVLEPS
-165 LALSTLLDGIGVE
+165 LALSSLLDGIGVE
-178 SCGDLARLD
+178 SCGDLANLD

-244 NALVG
+244 NALIG
-249 NITTE
+249 NITTD
-254 LLSRGQCAREMTMI
+254 LKSRGQGAREMMMV

-275 SYGHLVR
+275 SFEHLVR

-294 RLIRTHLDRITLPDG
+294 RLIRTHLERITLPDG

-346 QLLDDQGAVVVTP
+346 ELLDDQGAVVVTP

-370 TEWISQEPAQASAR
+370 TEWISQDPAQASAR

-398 SLMLQLLPEP
+398 SLTLQLLPEP
-408 RRVTVKTKRRRDHEL
+408 RRIAVTTKRRRDHQVPL
-423 PVEFRD
+423 QYRD
-429 KQWMRIIS
+429 KQWTTIIS

-446 GRWSEPYAREYFR
+446 GQWAEPYAREYFR

-464 GMMVWLFRDAR
+464 GMMVWVYRDAR
-475 EDAWY
+475 DDSWY

>member
-1 MEVQAWRVFSV
+1 M
-12 FPERTEPTA
+12 
-21 PILLSVYIRYIV
+21 
-33 GPRLSLKMTFICLWT
+33 
-48 PVAVSPSLAIGTT
+48 
-61 TPQPENEL
+61 
-69 LQQLVPSLL
+69 L
-78 GVAPRV
+78 GV
-84 MLGAN
+84 N

-96 RGMIAESLAR
+96 RGMTAEPLAR
-106 DLLDIF
+106 DLLQLF
-112 HEKGVKKVRAA
+112 HDNGVEKVRVA
-123 ISIVPVC
+123 ISLAPVC
-130 AEVAARHGSG
+130 AEVAARYGKG
-140 GLVAITPGSERE
+140 AVIAIAPGTERD
-152 YLAPYPIGVLETS
+152 YLARHPVGVLEPS
-165 LALSTLLDGIGVE
+165 LALSSLLDGIGVE
-178 SCGDLARLD
+178 SCGDLAKLD

-214 FASMPRALPA
+214 FASIPRALPA

-244 NALVG
+244 NALIG
-249 NITTE
+249 NITTD
-254 LLSRGQCAREMTMI
+254 LKSRGQGAREMTMI

-275 SYGHLVR
+275 SFEHLVR

-294 RLIRTHLDRITLPDG
+294 RLIRTHLERITLPDG

-346 QLLDDQGAVVVTP
+346 ELLDDQGAVVVTP

-370 TEWISQEPAQASAR
+370 TEWVSQDPSQASAR
-384 IQLRER
+384 IQLREL

-398 SLMLQLLPEP
+398 SLTLQLLPEP
-408 RRVTVKTKRRRDHEL
+408 RRIAVTTKRRRDHQIPL
-423 PVEFRD
+423 QYRD
-429 KQWMRIIS
+429 KQWTTIIS

-446 GRWSEPYAREYFR
+446 GQWGEPYAREYFR

-464 GMMVWLFRDAR
+464 GMMVWVYRDAR
-475 EDAWY
+475 DDSWY

>member
-1 MEVQAWRVFSV
+1 
-12 FPERTEPTA
+12 
-21 PILLSVYIRYIV
+21 
-33 GPRLSLKMTFICLWT
+33 MTFICLWT
-48 PVAVSPSLAIGTT
+48 PAAAPLPPVIGATIVT
-61 TPQPENEL
+61 PENEL
-69 LQQLVPSLL
+69 LQQLIPSLL

-84 MLGAN
+84 MLGAG

-96 RGMIAESLAR
+96 RGMNADSLAKN
-106 DLLDIF
+106 LLDVF
-112 HEKGVKKVRAA
+112 HEKGVEKVRAG
-123 ISIVPVC
+123 ISLVPIC
-130 AEVAARHGSG
+130 AEVAARYGKGSDRG
-140 GLVAITPGSERE
+140 ALITISPGSERDC
-152 YLAPYPIGVLETS
+152 LARYPIGVLEPPLS
-165 LALSTLLDGIGVE
+165 LSTLLDGIGVE

-194 FGAEGARL
+194 LGAEGARL

-214 FASMPRALPA
+214 FTSMPRSLPS
-224 ASLDWVDYTLKDPE
+224 ASLDWVDYTLKDAE

-254 LLSRGQCAREMTMI
+254 LQSRGQCARGMTMS

-275 SYGHLVR
+275 TLDHLVR

-294 RLIRTHLDRITLPDG
+294 RLIRTHLERIALPDG

-398 SLMLQLLPEP
+398 RLTLQLLPEP
-408 RRVTVKTKRRRDHEL
+408 RRVAVTTKRRRDHEV
-423 PVEFRD
+423 PVQFRD
-429 KQWMRIIS
+429 KEWMTIAS

-464 GMMVWLFRDAR
+464 GMMVWLYRDAR